1 MLTIAH
7 NNRVRTGL
15 AITRTAVLA
24 LLLSIFSLTASP
36 VLRLGLEANA
46 GPQSFVSVSNVEVN
60 TAVFGELSRDYKCPY
75 RLSGGI
81 RLASFT
87 HGDLG
92 YLIVA
97 PELNAYYFMSITKK
111 IGATAG
117 LGFGYFVS
125 NAYEVESGAY
135 GRVSAS
141 LIYKPLPIIDL
152 RLSAYS
158 MPFKTP
164 SHEEFS
170 NYGLG
175 VGISYMFG
183 FPDDD
188 RDWIADDADTCP
200 NTPKGA
206 RVDEWG
212 CPLDSDGDGVYDG
225 FDKCPNTPFR
235 ALVDSTG
242 CPTDSDGDGVYDG
255 IDQCPDTPSH
265 INVDSTGCP
274 KDSDADG
281 IPDYL
286 DECEN
291 TPKGAVVDE
300 KGCPRDSDEDGV
312 YDGIDEC
319 PKTPSGFIVDERGC
333 PFVKP
338 VDSETISDAYDNGLN
353 LKAPAVQKL
362 ENLAERLR
370 AHQYRNVEIAVHTDS
385 EGSDTYNI
393 NRSMRVAEKVKEFL
407 MTKGVPPEII
417 TLKGYGE
424 RYPIASDAT
433 AEGKSK
439 NRRIVFEHIE

>member
-1 MLTIAH
+1 M
-7 NNRVRTGL
+7 
-15 AITRTAVLA
+15 AIFRLAVLA
-24 LLLSIFSLTASP
+24 FFLSNFSLSASP

-46 GPQSFVSVSNVEVN
+46 GPQNFATVSNVEVN
-60 TAVFGELSRDYKCPY
+60 MSVFGELSRDYKCPY

-81 RLASFT
+81 RAASFT
-87 HGDLG
+87 YKDLS
-92 YLIVA
+92 YLIIA
-97 PELNAYYFMSITKK
+97 PEVNAYYFMSFTKK

-135 GRVSAS
+135 GKVTAS
-141 LIYKPLPIIDL
+141 LIFSPLPIIDL
-152 RLSAYS
+152 RISTYS

-175 VGISYMFG
+175 AGISYMFG
-183 FPDDD
+183 FPDED
-188 RDWIADDADTCP
+188 RDWIADDVDTCLT
-200 NTPKGA
+200 TPKGA
-206 RVDEWG
+206 KVDDFG

-242 CPTDSDGDGVYDG
+242 CPIDSDDDGAYDG
-255 IDQCPDTPSH
+255 IDQCPDTPNH

-274 KDSDADG
+274 KDSDGDG

-286 DECEN
+286 DECSN
-291 TPKGAVVDE
+291 TPKGAIVDE
-300 KGCPRDSDEDGV
+300 NGCPQDSDEDGV

-319 PKTPSGFIVDERGC
+319 PRTPSGFIVDESGC

-338 VDSETISDAYDNGLN
+338 VDSETIYDAYDNGLN

-370 AHQYRNVEIAVHTDS
+370 AHPYRNVEIAVHTDS
-385 EGSDTYNI
+385 EGSDTYNT

-407 MTKGVPPEII
+407 ITKGVPAEII

-433 AEGKSK
+433 AEGKSR